1 MPRAWRVELGWG
13 LVGVRPRR
21 PLPRHGSP
29 RPARRR
35 RPRVLPPPP
44 LRPDQGAP
52 VDNQGYARRRRGGL
66 VIDHVGLG
74 VSNLEQSKAFYR
86 QALHPH
92 GYQVLLERDG
102 SVGFGR
108 NGKPDFFIHV
118 NRPLSGPT
126 HILTPHQ
133 PRPED
138 HASVPCEAEDGRF
151 IRPAGRTRIR
161 APQRTRSGCAAPAT
175 IKPVSKAQQ
184 VVTWRPCW
192 TDQSLLRPRCT

>member
-1 MPRAWRVELGWG
+1 M
-13 LVGVRPRR
+13 
-21 PLPRHGSP
+21 
-29 RPARRR
+29 
-35 RPRVLPPPP
+35 
-44 LRPDQGAP
+44 
-52 VDNQGYARRRRGGL
+52 
-66 VIDHVGLG
+66 IDHVGLG

-126 HILTPHQ
+126 HILTP
-133 PRPED
+133 
-138 HASVPCEAEDGRF
+138 
-151 IRPAGRTRIR
+151 
-161 APQRTRSGCAAPAT
+161 
-175 IKPVSKAQQ
+175 
-184 VVTWRPCW
+184 TWRPCW

>member
-1 MPRAWRVELGWG
+1 M
-13 LVGVRPRR
+13 
-21 PLPRHGSP
+21 
-29 RPARRR
+29 
-35 RPRVLPPPP
+35 
-44 LRPDQGAP
+44 
-52 VDNQGYARRRRGGL
+52 
-66 VIDHVGLG
+66 IDHVGLG
-74 VSNLEQSKAFYR
+74 VSNLERSKAFYR

-108 NGKPDFFIHV
+108 NGKPDFFI
-118 NRPLSGPT
+118 
-126 HILTPHQ
+126 
-133 PRPED
+133 
-138 HASVPCEAEDGRF
+138 F

>member
-1 MPRAWRVELGWG
+1 
-13 LVGVRPRR
+13 
-21 PLPRHGSP
+21 
-29 RPARRR
+29 
-35 RPRVLPPPP
+35 
-44 LRPDQGAP
+44 

-74 VSNLEQSKAFYR
+74 VSNLEQSKVFYR

-126 HILTPHQ
+126 HILTP
-133 PRPED
+133 
-138 HASVPCEAEDGRF
+138 
-151 IRPAGRTRIR
+151 
-161 APQRTRSGCAAPAT
+161 
-175 IKPVSKAQQ
+175 
-184 VVTWRPCW
+184 TWRPCW